1 MKQDSVDPI
10 EQLKQAWKQE
20 DAALF
25 KQILDRHPELKQKIN
40 EPVAAFDSPL
50 ITQVRGR
57 PMLDVLL
64 EAGANIN
71 ARSSWWA
78 GGFGLL
84 DNATPELARYAIE
97 RGAIVDAHS
106 AARLGLLGE
115 LKELVAADPAMVNS
129 RGGDGQTPLHFA
141 GSVAVA
147 EYLLDHGAGIDL
159 LDVDHE
165 STPAQY
171 MVRDRQEVLQYLIQ
185 RGCKTDLLMASAI
198 GDASLVKRHLEK
210 APECI
215 RMRVN
220 DEYFPMQNKRA
231 GGTIYQW
238 TLGFHVSAH
247 EVAKQFGHQ
256 RVLDLLM
263 QSSAPDIQLIE
274 ACWVGEEAKVKELL
288 EKYPGL
294 TADMKNLYAR
304 HVADA
309 ARNNNASAVHLMLAA
324 GVPVDAT
331 GQHGATPL
339 HWAAFHG
346 NVKMIKAI
354 LAYKPPLETLDADF
368 HGSPLG
374 WAIHGSQEG
383 WYCRSGKYAGAAEL
397 LLEAGAKRPEK
408 ISGSEPVQKVLR
420 AHPE

>member
-1 MKQDSVDPI
+1 MNQDASDPV

-25 KQILDRHPELKQKIN
+25 EQVLHRHPELKQRIN

-57 PMLDVLL
+57 QMLDVLL

-106 AARLGLLGE
+106 AARLGLLGK

-171 MVRDRQEVLQYLIQ
+171 MVRDRQEVLHYLIQ
-185 RGCKTDLLMASAI
+185 RGCRTDLLMASAI
-198 GDASLVKRHLEK
+198 GDVSLVKKHLERN
-210 APECI
+210 PDCI
-215 RMRVN
+215 HMRVN
-220 DEYFPMQNKRA
+220 NQYFPMQNKKA

-247 EVAKQFGHQ
+247 QVAKQFGHNS
-256 RVLDLLM
+256 VLDLLM
-263 QSSAPDIQLIE
+263 KRSPPDLKLIE
-274 ACWVGEEAKVKELL
+274 ACWMGDKAQVNALVKNRPDLISE
-288 EKYPGL
+288 
-294 TADMKNLYAR
+294 MKNSYAR

-309 ARNNNASAVHLMLAA
+309 ARNNNTPAVHLMLAA
-324 GVPVDAT
+324 GAPVDAT

-346 NVKMIKAI
+346 NVEMIEAI
-354 LAYKPPLETLDADF
+354 LAYKPPLEILDADF

-383 WYCRSGKYAGAAEL
+383 WYCRSGNYAGAAEL